1 MDANRCQNMVSIDEN
16 ELTEVIERYF
26 TNILKNK
33 KNVTEYALNE
43 FQKEYRAGD
52 ENSVHEKELRTA
64 IDKLRRSRQKY
75 MDMYTDDLITREELN
90 DKIGKDKQE
99 MNRLQEE
106 LKIAEQ
112 HLTKGNRL
120 KIILS
125 DAFKGIEDIVSLSTV
140 TNAQLRRIIDRIEV
154 DRNGNAEVFLKKLRD
169 AGFD

>member
-1 MDANRCQNMVSIDEN
+1 
-16 ELTEVIERYF
+16 
-26 TNILKNK
+26 
-33 KNVTEYALNE
+33 
-43 FQKEYRAGD
+43 
-52 ENSVHEKELRTA
+52 
-64 IDKLRRSRQKY
+64 
-75 MDMYTDDLITREELN
+75 
-90 DKIGKDKQE
+90 

-125 DAFKGIEDIVSLSTV
+125 DAFKGIEDIVSLSIV